1 MIRKSATTH
10 EKEKNVL
17 SIIQFLL
24 TVWIVIF
31 IASCSDS
38 GKDDANIP
46 IGNVTPP
53 IAENSEFHAT
63 IRRTAHGIP
72 HIKAADWEGL
82 GYGYAYAAAEDN
94 ICRLADAYVTAN
106 GERSKYFGPDNTFH
120 FPGNAMI
127 FKNSDSDFFFK
138 LLKARGLVEKIV
150 ATPYPVGL
158 GPEGKDLIRGYVAG
172 YNRYLHDHPAETLTD
187 PACQNAKWIREIT
200 EFDVY
205 RVCYMIHIMAGSAT
219 SVGGIG
225 GAGPKKSQ
233 STDQLA
239 NLLNSGDQA
248 ISRLKAQLHPKMGSN
263 AMAIGRDATQ
273 NSRGLLLGNPHMG
286 WLDSGSFYQVHMTIP
301 GEYDVNG
308 ISFLGIPLI
317 AIGANSSIAWSHT
330 VSTAF
335 RFVPVQLD
343 VVNTY
348 SYRVDGKVEQMKAWP
363 LEIEAL
369 NDDGTI
375 GKMQRTLYT
384 TRFGPMCTALTDLE
398 ILSWTSSSGFALLDP
413 NAENLRALNHF
424 VEMGK
429 AKNVHEVKQVL
440 EKFQAIPWAN
450 TIAADADGEAFYGDI
465 TVVANIPDKKA
476 TACGSPLGQLTFRL
490 LGLPVL
496 DGSRSECMPD
506 AAPDAIVPGI
516 MGISRLP
523 SIFRNDYVMNSNDSY
538 WLANPAEPLTGYDR
552 IIGTENSQLSLRTR
566 MGQTIIA
573 DRLSGKDGLAGIKF
587 THENMRE
594 IVFNSRNML
603 AELWVDDLLRLLKIM
618 AIGDNSIRPTID
630 VLAAWDR
637 TDNLD
642 SPGALL
648 FRRIAR
654 QLLGTSLPAGT
665 TYSPTILL
673 TSGFLY
679 PFNPTDPINTPRGL
693 NILNP
698 QVWTAVN
705 NTLQEFHDLGIP
717 FDATLRDHQYTERGG
732 EKIPLHGGPGE
743 LGLYSVIE
751 SVWDPAKK
759 AYTNPYH
766 GNTYIQVVSF
776 EGKEYPRMSTI
787 TTYSLS
793 QNVNSPWYK
802 DQTLMY
808 SNKEWIDLPFSEAD
822 IAAQTLSVLE
832 LSE

>member
-1 MIRKSATTH
+1 
-10 EKEKNVL
+10 
-17 SIIQFLL
+17 
-24 TVWIVIF
+24 
-31 IASCSDS
+31 
-38 GKDDANIP
+38 
-46 IGNVTPP
+46 
-53 IAENSEFHAT
+53 
-63 IRRTAHGIP
+63 
-72 HIKAADWEGL
+72 
-82 GYGYAYAAAEDN
+82 
-94 ICRLADAYVTAN
+94 
-106 GERSKYFGPDNTFH
+106 
-120 FPGNAMI
+120 
-127 FKNSDSDFFFK
+127 
-138 LLKARGLVEKIV
+138 
-150 ATPYPVGL
+150 
-158 GPEGKDLIRGYVAG
+158 
-172 YNRYLHDHPAETLTD
+172 
-187 PACQNAKWIREIT
+187 
-200 EFDVY
+200 
-205 RVCYMIHIMAGSAT
+205 
-219 SVGGIG
+219 
-225 GAGPKKSQ
+225 
-233 STDQLA
+233 
-239 NLLNSGDQA
+239 
-248 ISRLKAQLHPKMGSN
+248 
-263 AMAIGRDATQ
+263 
-273 NSRGLLLGNPHMG
+273 
-286 WLDSGSFYQVHMTIP
+286 MTIP

-317 AIGANSSIAWSHT
+317 AIGANSSVAWSHT

-343 VVNTY
+343 IVNTY
-348 SYRVDGKVEQMKAWP
+348 NYRVDGKVEPMKAWP
-363 LEIEAL
+363 LEIDEL
-369 NDDGTI
+369 NNDGTI

-450 TIAADADGEAFYGDI
+450 TIAADADGEVFYGDI
-465 TVVANIPDKKA
+465 TVVSNIPDKKA
-476 TACGSPLGQLTFRL
+476 IACGSPLGQLSFRL
-490 LGLPVL
+490 LGLPIL

-516 MGISRLP
+516 MGISKLP
-523 SIFRNDYVMNSNDSY
+523 SLFRHDYVMNSNDSY
-538 WLANPAEPLTGYDR
+538 WLANPAAPLTGYDR
-552 IIGTENSQLSLRTR
+552 IIGTENEQLSLRTR
-566 MGQTIIA
+566 MGLRMISQ
-573 DRLSGKDGLAGIKF
+573 RLSGKDGLPGNKF
-587 THENMRE
+587 NHENMRE
-594 IVFNSRNML
+594 IVFNARNLL

-618 AIGDNSIRPTID
+618 AISDKSIEQAAN
-630 VLAAWDR
+630 VLEAWDR

-679 PFNPTDPINTPRGL
+679 PFNPTDPINTPKGL
-693 NILNP
+693 NILEP

-732 EKIPLHGGPGE
+732 ERIPLHGGPDGH
-743 LGLYSVIE
+743 GLYSVIQC
-751 SVWDPAKK
+751 VWDPAKR

-776 EGKEYPRMSTI
+776 EGREYPRMSTV

-793 QNVNSPWYK
+793 QNVNSPWHK

-808 SNKEWIDLPFSEAD
+808 SNKEWIDLPFSDED
-822 IAAQTLSVLE
+822 IAAQTISVLE